1 MIQSLQAGDIAT
13 RVDQA
18 VQTGSQNLRTVQG
31 ASTLTRLINNQGAL
45 GQQQVAL
52 LRSQR
57 DIQRRL
63 VTVTEKGFVAWEV

>member
-1 MIQSLQAGDIAT
+1 
-13 RVDQA
+13 
-18 VQTGSQNLRTVQG
+18 
-31 ASTLTRLINNQGAL
+31 
-45 GQQQVAL
+45 